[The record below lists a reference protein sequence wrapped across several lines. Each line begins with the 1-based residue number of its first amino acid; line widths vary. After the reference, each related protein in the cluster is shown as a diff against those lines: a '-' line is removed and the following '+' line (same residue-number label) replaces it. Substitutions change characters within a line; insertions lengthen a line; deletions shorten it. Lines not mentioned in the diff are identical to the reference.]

1 MNSRVFWAQ
10 FFVVILC
17 FSSLAKSN
25 ENLSLILK
33 QAIEYSI
40 NTKILTLLTLSME
53 KPDKADTILTETLLE
68 ILPLNVGEQYLVLL
82 SKANI
87 AQYNKQHQQV
97 ITLLEQA
104 QLLQDK
110 IAKKQLASP
119 LFANLYQVLATS
131 LAATKNYEK
140 AYKVKKLFVDDYNDY
155 SDAQRDSI
163 VKQLTKKHEIT
174 YKIETNNLLDNQ
186 NKLKAIRLDDVE
198 KQQVIQQRN
207 FILLLCTLL
216 IFILFFLRQ
225 LKVRKKLI
233 LLTKIDSLTG
243 LINRTALFVKG
254 KELVETSTKQQLE
267 LSVMLFDIDHFKL
280 INNNYGHHVGDLVLA
295 KIAELVSE
303 TMRSRDIFARISG
316 EEFVAILPS
325 TDIDKAK
332 AIAVRVVDKIAYYD
346 FSQFGIDNNIT
357 LSIGVANNHNHN
369 HNHNHNNDTNAAFD
383 DLLHA
388 AELAKY
394 QARAQGRNQMA
405 SYSAIANSQE
415 RRKR

>member
-1 MNSRVFWAQ
+1 MNSKAFLVL
-10 FFVVILC
+10 FFVVIFC
-17 FSSLAKSN
+17 FSSLAN
-25 ENLSLILK
+25 ANDNLSLPLEK
-33 QAIEYSI
+33 AIEYSI
-40 NTKILTLLTLSME
+40 NTKILALLTLSKE
-53 KPDKADTILTETLLE
+53 KPDKIDNMLTETLLE
-68 ILPLNVGEQYLVLL
+68 ITPLNPSEQYLVLL

-87 AQYNKQHQQV
+87 AQFNKQHQQV

-104 QLLQDK
+104 ILLQDD

-131 LAATKNYEK
+131 LAATKNYEQ
-140 AYKVKKLFVDDYNDY
+140 AYKVKKSYVDDYNDY

-163 VKQLTKKHEIT
+163 VKNLTEKHEIT
-174 YKIETNNLLDNQ
+174 YKIESNNLLDNQ
-186 NKLKAIRLDDVE
+186 TKLKAIRLDDVE

-207 FILLLCTLL
+207 FIFILCTLVV
-216 IFILFFLRQ
+216 FFLFFLRQ

-243 LINRTALFVKG
+243 LINRTTLFVKG
-254 KELVETSTKQQLE
+254 DKLVETSKNQQLE

-280 INNNYGHHVGDLVLA
+280 INNNYGHHIGDLVLA

-332 AIAVRVVDKIAYYD
+332 AIAVRVVEKIASYD
-346 FSQFGIDNNIT
+346 FSPFGINNNIT
-357 LSIGVANNHNHN
+357 LSVGVAN
-369 HNHNHNNDTNAAFD
+369 NNDTNAVFD
-383 DLLHA
+383 DLLYA

-405 SYSAIANSQE
+405 SYDAIANAQE

>member
-1 MNSRVFWAQ
+1 MNIRVILAQ
-10 FFVVILC
+10 FFVVIVC

-25 ENLSLILK
+25 ENLSLILE

-40 NTKILTLLTLSME
+40 NKKILTLLTLSTE
-53 KPDKADTILTETLLE
+53 KPTKADTILTETLLE
-68 ILPLNVGEQYLVLL
+68 VVPLNVGEQYLVLL

-104 QLLQDK
+104 QLLQDS

-131 LAATKNYEK
+131 LAATQNYK
-140 AYKVKKLFVDDYNDY
+140 QAYKVKKLFVDDYNDY
-155 SDAQRDSI
+155 GDAQRDSI
-163 VKQLTKKHEIT
+163 VKNLTEKHEIT

-207 FILLLCTLL
+207 FILISCTLL

-267 LSVMLFDIDHFKL
+267 LSVLLFDIDNFKL

-303 TMRSRDIFARISG
+303 TMRSRDVFARISG

-325 TDIDKAK
+325 TDLDKAK
-332 AIAVRVVDKIAYYD
+332 AIAVRVVEKIAYYD
-346 FSQFGIDNNIT
+346 FSAFGLDNKIT
-357 LSIGVANNHNHN
+357 VSVGVANNHN
-369 HNHNHNNDTNAAFD
+369 NDNIAVFD
-383 DLLHA
+383 DILHA

-405 SYSAIANSQE
+405 SYGAIANGQE
-415 RRKR
+415 RRQR

>member
-1 MNSRVFWAQ
+1 MKIRAFLAYFYIVT
-10 FFVVILC
+10 LC
-17 FSSLAKSN
+17 FSSLAKTN
-25 ENLSLILK
+25 ENPSVTLK

-40 NTKILTLLTLSME
+40 NTKILTLLKLSKE
-53 KPDKADTILTETLLE
+53 KPTKADTLLTETLLE
-68 ILPLNVGEQYLVLL
+68 ITPLNIGEQYLVLL

-87 AQYNKQHQQV
+87 AQYNKQHEKV
-97 ITLLEQA
+97 ITLLAQA
-104 QLLQDK
+104 EPLQDK
-110 IAKKQLASP
+110 IAKKQLTSP

-131 LAATKNYEK
+131 LAATKNYEE

-163 VKQLTKKHEIT
+163 VKQLTDKHEIK
-174 YKIETNNLLDNQ
+174 YKIEINSLLDNQ

-198 KQQVIQQRN
+198 KQQTIQQRN
-207 FILLLCTLL
+207 FILILCTILV
-216 IFILFFLRQ
+216 FILFFLRQ

-233 LLTKIDSLTG
+233 QLTKIDSLTG

-254 KELVETSTKQQLE
+254 EKLVETASKKRLE
-267 LSVMLFDIDHFKL
+267 LSVLLFDIDHFKV
-280 INNNYGHHVGDLVLA
+280 INNNYGHKVGDLVLA
-295 KIAELVSE
+295 QIAELVSE

-332 AIAVRVVDKIAYYD
+332 AIAVRVVEKIACFD
-346 FSQFGIDNNIT
+346 FNRFGVDSKIT
-357 LSIGVANNHNHN
+357 LSVGVANN
-369 HNHNHNNDTNAAFD
+369 NDTDAVFD

-394 QARAQGRNQMA
+394 EARARGRNQMV
-405 SYSAIANSQE
+405 SYSAIANAQE
-415 RRKR
+415 RRKH

>member
-1 MNSRVFWAQ
+1 MNSKAFLVL
-10 FFVVILC
+10 FFVVIFC
-17 FSSLAKSN
+17 FSSLAN
-25 ENLSLILK
+25 ANDNLSSPLEK
-33 QAIEYSI
+33 AIEYSI
-40 NTKILTLLTLSME
+40 NTKILALLTLSKE
-53 KPDKADTILTETLLE
+53 KPDKIDNMLTETLLE
-68 ILPLNVGEQYLVLL
+68 ITPLNPSEQYLVLL

-87 AQYNKQHQQV
+87 AQFNKQHQQV

-104 QLLQDK
+104 ILLQDD

-131 LAATKNYEK
+131 LAATKNYEQ
-140 AYKVKKLFVDDYNDY
+140 AYKVKKSYVDDYNDY

-163 VKQLTKKHEIT
+163 VKNLTEKHEIT
-174 YKIETNNLLDNQ
+174 YKIESNNLLDNQ
-186 NKLKAIRLDDVE
+186 TKLKAIRLDDVE

-207 FILLLCTLL
+207 FIFILCTLVV
-216 IFILFFLRQ
+216 FFLFFLRQ

-243 LINRTALFVKG
+243 LINRTTLFVKG
-254 KELVETSTKQQLE
+254 DKLVETSKNQQLE

-280 INNNYGHHVGDLVLA
+280 INNNYGHHIGDLVLA

-332 AIAVRVVDKIAYYD
+332 AIAVRVVEKIASYD
-346 FSQFGIDNNIT
+346 FSPFGINNNIT
-357 LSIGVANNHNHN
+357 LSVGVAN
-369 HNHNHNNDTNAAFD
+369 NNDTNAVFD
-383 DLLHA
+383 DLLYA

-405 SYSAIANSQE
+405 SYDAIANAQE

>member
-1 MNSRVFWAQ
+1 MNSKAFLVL
-10 FFVVILC
+10 FFVVIFC
-17 FSSLAKSN
+17 FSSLAN
-25 ENLSLILK
+25 ANDNLSSPLEK
-33 QAIEYSI
+33 AIEYSI
-40 NTKILTLLTLSME
+40 NTKILALLTLSKE
-53 KPDKADTILTETLLE
+53 KPDKVDNMLTEKLLE
-68 ILPLNVGEQYLVLL
+68 ITPLNPSEQYLVLL

-87 AQYNKQHQQV
+87 AQFNKQHQQV

-104 QLLQDK
+104 ILLQDD

-131 LAATKNYEK
+131 LAATKNYEQ
-140 AYKVKKLFVDDYNDY
+140 AYKVKKSYVDDYNDY

-163 VKQLTKKHEIT
+163 VKNLTEKHEIT
-174 YKIETNNLLDNQ
+174 YKIESNNLLDNQ
-186 NKLKAIRLDDVE
+186 TKLKAIRLDDVE

-207 FILLLCTLL
+207 FIFILCTLVV
-216 IFILFFLRQ
+216 FFLFFLRQ

-243 LINRTALFVKG
+243 LINRTTLFVKG
-254 KELVETSTKQQLE
+254 DKLVETSKNQQLE

-280 INNNYGHHVGDLVLA
+280 INNNYGHHIGDLVLA

-332 AIAVRVVDKIAYYD
+332 AIAVRVVEKIASYD
-346 FSQFGIDNNIT
+346 FSPFGINNNIT
-357 LSIGVANNHNHN
+357 LSVGVAN
-369 HNHNHNNDTNAAFD
+369 NNDTNAVFD
-383 DLLHA
+383 DLLYA

-405 SYSAIANSQE
+405 SYDAIANAQE

>member
-1 MNSRVFWAQ
+1 MIIRALLTH
-10 FFVVILC
+10 FFVMALC
-17 FSSLAKSN
+17 FSSLGKTK
-25 ENLSLILK
+25 ENLPLILE

-40 NTKILTLLTLSME
+40 NTKILTLLALSTE
-53 KPDKADTILTETLLE
+53 KPIKADTLLTETLLE
-68 ILPLNVGEQYLVLL
+68 IEPLNVGEQYLVFL

-104 QLLQDK
+104 ELLQDK
-110 IAKKQLASP
+110 ITTKQLTSP

-131 LAATKNYEK
+131 LAATKNYEE
-140 AYKVKKLFVDDYNDY
+140 AYEVKKLFVDDYNDY

-163 VKQLTKKHEIT
+163 VKQLTEKHEIK
-174 YKIETNNLLDNQ
+174 YKIEINDLLDNQ
-186 NKLKAIRLDDVE
+186 NELKAIRLDDVE
-198 KQQVIQQRN
+198 KQQAIQQRN
-207 FILLLCTLL
+207 FILILCTILV
-216 IFILFFLRQ
+216 FILFFLRQ

-254 KELVETSTKQQLE
+254 EKLVETATKQQLE
-267 LSVMLFDIDHFKL
+267 LSVLLFDIDHFKQ
-280 INNNYGHHVGDLVLA
+280 INNNYGHQVGDLVLA
-295 KIAELVSE
+295 QIAELVNE

-316 EEFVAILPS
+316 EEFIAILPS

-332 AIAVRVVDKIAYYD
+332 AIAVRVVEKIACFD
-346 FSQFGIDNNIT
+346 FSQFGVDSNIT
-357 LSIGVANNHNHN
+357 LSVGVANNS
-369 HNHNHNNDTNAAFD
+369 DTNAEFD

-394 QARAQGRNQMA
+394 QARAQGRNQMV
-405 SYSAIANSQE
+405 SYSAITNGQE
-415 RRKR
+415 RRQR